1 MAGQDRSNKL
11 MRLVK
16 VQRHLEHMAENELAA
31 TTRSRNEIAEDLD
44 AVVEAIG
51 SVNSVHQLF
60 ASIYSGQISRLT
72 AKDQH
77 LKTIQNIQEQK
88 ILREKA
94 KADRL
99 FERAGEARERED
111 REAEENAIQELLDM
125 HLVLSKPY
133 SDG

>member
-1 MAGQDRSNKL
+1 MADQSRSAKL
-11 MRLVK
+11 LRLVK

-31 TTRSRNEIAEDLD
+31 TTRARVELADNLD
-44 AVVEAIG
+44 AVVAAIG
-51 SVNSVHQLF
+51 SVDSIHQRF

-77 LKTIQNIQEQK
+77 LQTMQQIQEQK

-99 FERAGEARERED
+99 AERAADAREFED
-111 REAEENAIQELLDM
+111 SEAQEKSIQELLDI
-125 HLVLSKPY
+125 HFALR
-133 SDG
+133 DGGHGD

>member
-1 MAGQDRSNKL
+1 MADQSKSAKL
-11 MRLVK
+11 GRLDK

-31 TTRSRNEIAEDLD
+31 TTRARAEIADDLD

-51 SVNSVHQLF
+51 SVNSIHQLF
-60 ASIYSGQISRLT
+60 ASIYSSQISRLT

-77 LKTIQNIQEQK
+77 LQNVQQIQEQK

-99 FERAGEARERED
+99 AERAGDAREMED
-111 REAEENAIQELLDM
+111 NEAQEKAIQELLDI
-125 HLVLSKPY
+125 HLVLRGPSE
-133 SDG
+133 S

>member
-1 MAGQDRSNKL
+1 MADQSRSAKL
-11 MRLVK
+11 GRLVK

-31 TTRSRNEIAEDLD
+31 TTRARAELADDLD

-51 SVNSVHQLF
+51 SVDSVHQLF

-77 LKTIQNIQEQK
+77 LQNVQQAQEQK

-99 FERAGEARERED
+99 AERAGDARDVEDSEAQERS
-111 REAEENAIQELLDM
+111 IQELIDIRLI
-125 HLVLSKPY
+125 LGGS
-133 SDG
+133 SES

>member
-1 MAGQDRSNKL
+1 MADQSRSAKL
-11 MRLVK
+11 GRLVK

-31 TTRSRNEIAEDLD
+31 TTRARAEVADDLQ
-44 AVVEAIG
+44 AVVDAIG
-51 SVNSVHQLF
+51 SVDSVHQLF

-77 LKTIQNIQEQK
+77 LQTVQQIQEQK

-99 FERAGEARERED
+99 AERAGDARDFEDGEAQER
-111 REAEENAIQELLDM
+111 AIQELLDI
-125 HLVLSKPY
+125 HLVLRGPSEN
-133 SDG
+133 

>member
-1 MAGQDRSNKL
+1 MADQSKSAKL
-11 MRLVK
+11 GRLVK

-31 TTRSRNEIAEDLD
+31 TTRARAEVADDLQ
-44 AVVEAIG
+44 AVVDAIG
-51 SVNSVHQLF
+51 SVDSVHQLF

-77 LKTIQNIQEQK
+77 LQTVQQIQEQK

-99 FERAGEARERED
+99 AERAGEARDLEDGEAQER
-111 REAEENAIQELLDM
+111 AIHELLDI
-125 HLVLSKPY
+125 HLVLRDS
-133 SDG
+133 SEN

>member
-1 MAGQDRSNKL
+1 MADQSKSAKL
-11 MRLVK
+11 GRLVK

-31 TTRSRNEIAEDLD
+31 TTRARAEIADDLD

-51 SVNSVHQLF
+51 SVNSIHQLF
-60 ASIYSGQISRLT
+60 ASIYSSQISRLT

-77 LKTIQNIQEQK
+77 LQNVQQIQEQK

-99 FERAGEARERED
+99 AERAGDAREMED
-111 REAEENAIQELLDM
+111 NEAQEKAIQELLDI
-125 HLVLSKPY
+125 HLVLRGPSE
-133 SDG
+133 S